1 MIITPYFFQDA
12 LSGFSSKYSIVQ
24 TAAATRNVREPN
36 GSKSLEY
43 ILSAKIWIIIAKN
56 HKPNAKKPLYLLIQ
70 SIRKL
75 NQLTNP
81 IVGFFVCGMVRK
93 FYSEKNN

>member
-24 TAAATRNVREPN
+24 TAAATRNVRVPN

-43 ILSAKIWIIIAKN
+43 ILSAKI
-56 HKPNAKKPLYLLIQ
+56 
-70 SIRKL
+70 
-75 NQLTNP
+75 
-81 IVGFFVCGMVRK
+81 
-93 FYSEKNN
+93 